1 MWGLP
6 ASPLPQAWDQ
16 QWELGVAQ
24 GASFLPPPSL
34 LSSCWNQG
42 RFAAQFMAGPRRSC
56 WLFCLRAEVALR
68 FMGAINPR
76 PISALIEAIC
86 IVTKII
92 RDNFIGIF

>member
-1 MWGLP
+1 MGL
-6 ASPLPQAWDQ
+6 
-16 QWELGVAQ
+16 G
-24 GASFLPPPSL
+24 G
-34 LSSCWNQG
+34 SCD
-42 RFAAQFMAGPRRSC
+42 F
-56 WLFCLRAEVALR
+56 FCLTTEVTLR